1 VTYGGADIMGVPWET
16 VVKLYAQKLGHRP
29 FDRLEQYAEDFL
41 RFVEGSRCDFNHR
54 RSAQRS

>member
-1 VTYGGADIMGVPWET
+1 MGVPWET